1 MFYLISRLRKFYKTS
16 IIQSHL
22 LGLYSDKC
30 RRHQTFP
37 TVPHLTHLEPVFF
50 FFHKK
55 NLGSARPQCGRS
67 RPPSAPSPEPQ
78 QSHQPL
84 CPDDPTVTPF
94 SQFAGSQEQTT
105 ESPWVPSMLCPQ
117 KGLDSN
123 CLDPALVK

>member
-50 FFHKK
+50 SQEESGFCKAPVWAK
-55 NLGSARPQCGRS
+55 
-67 RPPSAPSPEPQ
+67 RPPSASSPEPQ
-78 QSHQPL
+78 QSHQPP
-84 CPDDPTVTPF
+84 CPDDPTVTHSF
-94 SQFAGSQEQTT
+94 LTVC
-105 ESPWVPSMLCPQ
+105 WVPGTDDRKPLGPEYVVPP
-117 KGLDSN
+117 KGLYSN